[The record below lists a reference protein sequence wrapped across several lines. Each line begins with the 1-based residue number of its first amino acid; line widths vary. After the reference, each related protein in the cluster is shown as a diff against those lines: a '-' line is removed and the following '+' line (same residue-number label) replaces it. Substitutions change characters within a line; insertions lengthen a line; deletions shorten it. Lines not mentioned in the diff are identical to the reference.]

1 MLVSRLSWSFSEMQ
15 SWSWRCKYTHASL
28 CTYCDIFAYYIYY
41 PYIFSENW
49 VTKLSFPCE
58 LHSFCFSAPRDNK
71 TRLYRFTDQNTPFL
85 TIIHTIQYLLLSVCC
100 LYRFKNLKKKKKK
113 ERAYQVKPVVN
124 NIQQR
129 GQVSVESRFKNSS
142 QMERFLIRHIRL
154 QL

>member
-100 LYRFKNLKKKKKK
+100 LYRFKNLKKKKKRNVPIRSSLLSTTYSK
-113 ERAYQVKPVVN
+113 EGKSWWSHGLKTAVRWKD
-124 NIQQR
+124 
-129 GQVSVESRFKNSS
+129 S
-142 QMERFLIRHIRL
+142 
-154 QL
+154 

>member
-15 SWSWRCKYTHASL
+15 SWSWRCKYTHASM

-58 LHSFCFSAPRDNK
+58 LHSRFAFLLHVTTKPVSTASLIKTLLFSRSYTQSSICFCLFAASIDSK
-71 TRLYRFTDQNTPFL
+71 
-85 TIIHTIQYLLLSVCC
+85 
-100 LYRFKNLKKKKKK
+100 FKIKKK